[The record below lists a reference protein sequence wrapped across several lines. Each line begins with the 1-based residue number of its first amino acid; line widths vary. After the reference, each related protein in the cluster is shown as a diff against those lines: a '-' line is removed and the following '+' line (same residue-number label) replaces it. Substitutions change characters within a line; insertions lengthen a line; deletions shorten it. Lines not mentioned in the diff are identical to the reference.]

1 MASDVGTTNF
11 DSETV
16 ENLLADVARE
26 VDSVDLVT
34 GQPDTD
40 GPSSVEEYDRQLYVA
55 ELERLNQQ
63 SNLRSK
69 FFWVASSLASFVI
82 LASTAGVG
90 LYVILAGADTDPVV
104 LITWMT
110 AVVVELLGI
119 LKIIAVYLYPND
131 AAKKE

>member
-1 MASDVGTTNF
+1 MASEVGTSDF
-11 DSETV
+11 DSKTV
-16 ENLLADVARE
+16 ENLLDDVELE

-34 GQPDTD
+34 GPPSSG
-40 GPSSVEEYDRQLYVA
+40 GPSSIEDYDRQLLMA

-63 SNLRSK
+63 SKLRST
-69 FFWVASSLASFVI
+69 FFWVASGLASFVI

-90 LYVILAGADTDPVV
+90 LYVILSGAGTDPAV

-119 LKIIAVYLYPND
+119 LKIIAVYLYPNGG
-131 AAKKE
+131 KKE